1 MPAYRTLR
9 TQLLQ
14 RARTSRLGSL
24 VKAARLEGFSAPW
37 FAVNGEYAYVL
48 EPEPVDPIPEGWE
61 EVPEEEVLPLLG
73 G

>member
-1 MPAYRTLR
+1 MPAYRTSR
-9 TQLLQ
+9 ARLLQ
-14 RARTSRLGSL
+14 EAKGRGLGSL
-24 VKAARLEGFSAPW
+24 VKAARAAGFTAPW

-61 EVPEEEVLPLLG
+61 EVPEETVLALIG